1 MSLLDLRTDDTLQ
14 ALPRNVAPVV
24 PEPKFSVWDATTAL
38 PRSVLTASA
47 EVMASV
53 SELAYAPIKR
63 KSVDTPAEAMRNDF
77 ADALRD
83 RGREFAPDPQT
94 ASTAEQLIYGF
105 GRAASKVVAGALVAG
120 PFGVLGAG
128 LEEANTVSVD
138 LADKGVDADTRKRA
152 AAVQGAGLALAALP
166 LVGQTLPATAALY
179 VAGGPGAFVAQQAL
193 TRQIMQQG
201 GYDKMAEQYDPFD
214 PVGLAVSALV
224 PLPFVALGV
233 RGQRV
238 ARAQQAER
246 EFQAGPLPS
255 EPAPVAAA
263 VLAYPA
269 EVVDAAR
276 VMFGVE
282 RRQASNRG
290 GTTMRAA
297 DQHEAAMVRAEEL
310 MSRGE
315 SVNVA
320 DLVPP
325 RRIETL
331 DEFMARAKVAP
342 EAMPP
347 EVRGNFLA
355 WLRDAGGVDM
365 ALKNDITGESNAIR
379 SNPAGIFRTGGRQ
392 PDDLALQAW
401 EMGYLRDPNDSRAF
415 VELVQQAVRGER
427 VLTMSE
433 QAELAA
439 RNARGAQ
446 LDARLAAVESRLQLL
461 GVDTTPARGNVAV
474 LEAYAREREPDLLAA
489 ALYEARRLELPSEAD
504 MLTGRAAQV
513 AGDIRE
519 SARTLD
525 EYEAEVQP
533 LSPVM
538 RRLVAEQLEA
548 TPTVARAPQG
558 KPRDLQTE
566 LIALR
571 KQDAIL
577 TKLQECL
584 NG

>member
-1 MSLLDLRTDDTLQ
+1 MSLLDLRMDDTLR
-14 ALPRNVAPVV
+14 ALPRTVAPVV
-24 PEPKFSVWDATTAL
+24 PEQKFSVWGATTAL

-47 EVMASV
+47 EVMASA
-53 SELAYAPIKR
+53 SELAYAPFKR

-105 GRAASKVVAGALVAG
+105 GRAASKVVAGAVVAG
-120 PFGVLGAG
+120 PVGVLGAG

-138 LADKGVDADTRKRA
+138 LADKGVDSDTRKRA
-152 AAVQGAGLALAALP
+152 AAVQGAGLALAVLP
-166 LVGQTLPATAALY
+166 LVGQTLRATAALY

-246 EFQAGPLPS
+246 KFQAGPLPS

-263 VLAYPA
+263 VQAYPA

-282 RRQASNRG
+282 RRQASTLG
-290 GTTMRAA
+290 DMSPAA
-297 DQHEAAMVRAEEL
+297 MDLHEAALARAEAAVA
-310 MSRGE
+310 RGE
-315 SVNVA
+315 PVQVA
-320 DLVPP
+320 DLWAMRSP
-325 RRIETL
+325 L
-331 DEFMARAKVAP
+331 DEAAVAREQQAAEVQAGITLLDRQIVQLETELSATLPAAGNLAAPGAIREARAELRRMEQTRVDVSDA
-342 EAMPP
+342 AA
-347 EVRGNFLA
+347 RTLA
-355 WLRDAGGVDM
+355 KQIQAREGVSYKA
-365 ALKNDITGESNAIR
+365 ALSTAKKQLQDRSLEWQAKSDRLNTLIDSNAEAQRQTQR
-379 SNPAGIFRTGGRQ
+379 S
-392 PDDLALQAW
+392 
-401 EMGYLRDPNDSRAF
+401 
-415 VELVQQAVRGER
+415 VELRRQLDTLNER
-427 VLTMSE
+427 RTSE
-433 QAELAA
+433 QA
-439 RNARGAQ
+439 
-446 LDARLAAVESRLQLL
+446 RLAQTKRDPV
-461 GVDTTPARGNVAV
+461 
-474 LEAYAREREPDLLAA
+474 A
-489 ALYEARRLELPSEAD
+489 ALADGLLQVRQAANPELTLPTVEA
-504 MLTGRAAQV
+504 
-513 AGDIRE
+513 
-519 SARTLD
+519 
-525 EYEAEVQP
+525 
-533 LSPVM
+533 SP
-538 RRLVAEQLEA
+538 
-548 TPTVARAPQG
+548 PVARAPQG